1 MCLWTRTN
9 AIELVSTYICILRVH
24 NASTG
29 KLVYVSSLYAQVE
42 FLPAVFFTSNNNQP
56 IALAY
61 YGLSCVCV
69 CLCGRGGGGG
79 RGGAGGCMASER
91 ASVSPKWIDFE
102 VRINWQSRKCD
113 NNPCKSKLLARP
125 SENACLQAKFH
136 WAFVVICS
144 LVVA

>member
-1 MCLWTRTN
+1 MN
-9 AIELVSTYICILRVH
+9 ANQRNRACFYNIYMYPQRAY
-24 NASTG
+24 ASTG

-69 CLCGRGGGGG
+69 FVWKGG
-79 RGGAGGCMASER
+79 GGCMASER

-102 VRINWQSRKCD
+102 VRIN
-113 NNPCKSKLLARP
+113 
-125 SENACLQAKFH
+125 
-136 WAFVVICS
+136 
-144 LVVA
+144 

>member
-1 MCLWTRTN
+1 MN
-9 AIELVSTYICILRVH
+9 ANQRNELVSTYICILRVH

-69 CLCGRGGGGG
+69 FVWKGGGGG
-79 RGGAGGCMASER
+79 GAVWRASEPQYPL
-91 ASVSPKWIDFE
+91 SGLIL
-102 VRINWQSRKCD
+102 
-113 NNPCKSKLLARP
+113 KS
-125 SENACLQAKFH
+125 E
-136 WAFVVICS
+136 
-144 LVVA
+144 